1 MPETG
6 KTQRT
11 IVWAIVVLFCATIA
25 GVVLLATLVED
36 ASAYVTPL
44 LGSMAP
50 TIAVLAAMRAI
61 ESVRQDTHALTNGLL
76 DRKTRAAV
84 AEVLDDELLDP
95 QYRDSQT
102 ASVDTAAQG
111 HQSRE

>member
-1 MPETG
+1 MPDTG

-11 IVWAIVVLFCATIA
+11 IIWAIVVLFMGTIA
-25 GVVLLATLVED
+25 AVVAMVALVDD
-36 ASAYVTPL
+36 ASAYVTAI
-44 LGSMAP
+44 LGAAAP

-84 AEVLDDELLDP
+84 AEVLPDQLVDP
-95 QYRDSQT
+95 EYRESGQHAADQL
-102 ASVDTAAQG
+102 AQG
-111 HQSRE
+111 TQSNE